1 MYPYEDHV
9 SHTRRTKRRSFH
21 REAGRVPTVRIHRR
35 ARRREVASHARAR
48 PLASERTSDDSL
60 LFFLLPATR
69 WRAIRAVT
77 DARAPRAGARART
90 RRRVMRADTRRAGA
104 RGVDARAIRARVN
117 RSRWVRRIFVRRCRS
132 SRALGARASRA
143 NAEEDAAE
151 GKDGCPRAR
160 ALFDL

>member
-1 MYPYEDHV
+1 MPTTVTGNALPD
-9 SHTRRTKRRSFH
+9 
-21 REAGRVPTVRIHRR
+21 GRDDS
-35 ARRREVASHARAR
+35 ASHARAR

-60 LFFLLPATR
+60 LFFLLRATR

-104 RGVDARAIRARVN
+104 RGVDARAIRARAN
-117 RSRWVRRIFVRRCRS
+117 RSDGCGGFVRRCLS

-160 ALFDL
+160 RLISDAVSSKPEEGSRRSRIIDRCL